1 MFFTFGFYNLF
12 LYETTKNMKDKD
24 TMTRSKYPRKMDEV
38 MDAMDSMWLFGA
50 NPYLYGRSVRTYTYV
65 QPQNLAGHF

>member
-1 MFFTFGFYNLF
+1 
-12 LYETTKNMKDKD
+12 MKDKD

-50 NPYLYGRSVRTYTYV
+50 NPYCTVGRCVLTRTFSLRIWRAIFNVLSYSI
-65 QPQNLAGHF
+65 